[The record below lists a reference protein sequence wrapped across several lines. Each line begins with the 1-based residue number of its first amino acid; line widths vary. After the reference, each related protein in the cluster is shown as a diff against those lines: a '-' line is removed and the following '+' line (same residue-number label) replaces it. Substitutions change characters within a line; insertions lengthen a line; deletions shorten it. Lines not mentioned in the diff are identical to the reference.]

1 MSRPVPT
8 YEAIQGTVVDD
19 IRGHA
24 VRDPHAPALV
34 TPQTIM
40 SYGELAGR
48 IERLARTLA
57 AAGVGTESRCAVVTE
72 QNTDAVIAM
81 AAVMRA
87 GGAFLTL
94 DPGQPVQRLHT
105 MVRGAD
111 VRFQITT
118 AALAERLGLPVDG
131 PVVLIDGNGDGAE
144 HPLPARIPARSLAY
158 ISHTSGSTGTPNPV
172 MIEHGGLD
180 AYLRFI
186 VTACG
191 LGPHT
196 TTLQLAPFGYD
207 GSVRDVF
214 APLAA
219 GGRLILLPR
228 STLLRP
234 AAFADAVEEFGA
246 DTILSS
252 TPTFLTALAEHEG
265 VAARLRGLGLVL
277 CSGESLRPF
286 LAAGGR
292 RLAAG
297 RLINHYG
304 PTECTITSTSYE
316 VPMRPD
322 VEADLIGTPIDGVR
336 IRLLDEDMRAVP
348 DGAVGEIHIGGAGVA
363 RGYSGRPALTAAR
376 FVPDPYGP
384 PGARLYRTGDLARR
398 RPDGVLEFLGRRD
411 RQVKIRGYRVEP
423 AEVEGALLAH
433 PAVTGA
439 VITTASDERGRVHLI
454 AHVTGVPAEVT
465 DAMLR
470 AHLARTLPPHLM
482 PRRFQ
487 RVDDIPTTHSG
498 KADRTAL
505 AAALPAV
512 PHRSPVTSTRP

>member
-1 MSRPVPT
+1 MSRP
-8 YEAIQGTVVDD
+8 IQGTVLDD
-19 IRGHA
+19 VHRHA
-24 VRDPHAPALV
+24 RRDPRAPALV
-34 TPQTIM
+34 TPETVVG
-40 SYGELAGR
+40 YGELADR
-48 IERLARTLA
+48 IDRLARTLA
-57 AAGVGTESRCAVVTE
+57 AAGVRAETRCAVVADRSV
-72 QNTDAVIAM
+72 DAVVAM

-87 GGAFLTL
+87 GGAFVTL
-94 DPGQPVQRLHT
+94 DPGQPVERLHA

-111 VRFQITT
+111 VRCQVTT
-118 AALAERLGLPVDG
+118 AALAERLALPVDG
-131 PVVLIDGNGDGAE
+131 PLVRFDGPAGAGT
-144 HPLPARIPARSLAY
+144 LPPRVPPRSLAY
-158 ISHTSGSTGTPNPV
+158 VSHTSGSTGSPNPV
-172 MIEHGGLD
+172 MIEHGGLHT
-180 AYLRFI
+180 YLRHI
-186 VTACG
+186 ARSCG

-196 TTLQLAPFGYD
+196 TALQLAPFGYD
-207 GSVRDVF
+207 GSIRDVF

-219 GGRLILLPR
+219 GGRLVLLPR

-234 AAFADAVEEFGA
+234 AAFADAVRTYGA
-246 DTILSS
+246 NTVLSS

-265 VAARLRGLGLVL
+265 LAERLRGLGLIL

-286 LAAGGR
+286 LASGGR

-297 RLINHYG
+297 RLVNHYG
-304 PTECTITSTSYE
+304 PTECTITSTRHE
-316 VPMRPD
+316 VPARPD
-322 VEADLIGTPIDGVR
+322 VEADLIGTPVDGVTV
-336 IRLLDEDMRAVP
+336 RLLDRDLRAVP

-423 AEVEGALLAH
+423 AEVEGALLRH

-439 VITTASDERGRVHLI
+439 VVTPATDERGRLHLV

-465 DAMLR
+465 DAVLR
-470 AHLARTLPPHLM
+470 AHLARCLPPHLM
-482 PRRFQ
+482 PRRFH
-487 RVDDIPTTHSG
+487 RVGDIPTTHSG

-505 AAALPAV
+505 AARRTAPVPRNQHAAV
-512 PHRSPVTSTRP
+512 KGQ

>member
-1 MSRPVPT
+1 MSRLLST
-8 YEAIQGTVVDD
+8 DRAIHGTVVDD

-24 VRDPHAPALV
+24 VRAPRAPALV
-34 TPQTIM
+34 TPETVLT
-40 SYGELAGR
+40 YRDLAGR
-48 IERLARTLA
+48 IEHLARTLA
-57 AAGVGTESRCAVVTE
+57 AAGVGAESRCAVAAE
-72 QNTDAVIAM
+72 QGADAVVAM

-94 DPGQPVQRLHT
+94 DPGQPIARLHA
-105 MVRGAD
+105 MVRGVDA
-111 VRFQITT
+111 RFQITT
-118 AALAERLGLPVDG
+118 AALAERLALPVDG
-131 PVVLIDGNGDGAE
+131 PTILIDRLDDRSDDGAE
-144 HPLPARIPARSLAY
+144 HALPDHVAPRSLAY

-172 MIEHGGLD
+172 LIEYGGLRS
-180 AYLRFI
+180 YLRF
-186 VTACG
+186 VVATGG

-196 TTLQLAPFGYD
+196 AVLQLAPFGYD
-207 GSVRDVF
+207 GSIRDVF

-234 AAFADAVEEFGA
+234 AALADAVRDFGA
-246 DTILSS
+246 NAILSS

-265 VAARLRGLGLVL
+265 VAERLGDLDLIL

-297 RLINHYG
+297 RLVNHYG
-304 PTECTITSTSYE
+304 PTECTITSTCHE
-316 VPMRPD
+316 VPAAPD
-322 VEADLIGTPIDGVR
+322 TEADLIGTPIDGVTV
-336 IRLLDEDMRAVP
+336 RLLDQSLRAVP
-348 DGAVGEIHIGGAGVA
+348 DGAVGEILIGGAGVA
-363 RGYSGRPALTAAR
+363 RGYSGRPALTALR

-398 RPDGVLEFLGRRD
+398 RPDGVLEFLGRTD

-423 AEVEGALLAH
+423 AEVEGALLGH

-439 VITTASDERGRVHLI
+439 VVTSATDERGRVHLV
-454 AHVTGVPAEVT
+454 AHVVGVPAAVT
-465 DAMLR
+465 DPMLR
-470 AHLARTLPPHLM
+470 AHLAGTLPPHLM
-482 PRRFQ
+482 PRRFH
-487 RVDDIPTTHSG
+487 RVDGIPTTHSG

-505 AAALPAV
+505 AARV
-512 PHRSPVTSTRP
+512 PVRGGPVA